1 MKKIFLTVMVALC
14 TMGIVAAQDLEKA
27 TEIYNNAAAA
37 IETNKAEA
45 ITLFEQAL
53 EMAGTLG
60 EEGAEIASQC
70 KGILPKL
77 YISLGKDLYGD
88 KDIDG
93 AIAKFQK
100 AAEVGEKYGDTE
112 VVEEAK
118 ELIPQLLMA
127 DANGLLKE
135 ASTLAKAKDA
145 GAAAKFEEAAAAY
158 QKVIDANPANGD
170 AHLYKGQC
178 LMQLGKMDD
187 AIKSFELASEN
198 GEEEQAAKQ
207 LSNLYLRKASQ
218 CQKAKDMKGALEN
231 AQKSTQYVDNANAQ
245 KVIGMSAMQLKQNK
259 VAAEAF
265 ESYLSM
271 VPNAITKEAGI
282 VYNLGTA
289 LMALG
294 ENDKACGYF
303 QKIAQDPKFGEGAR
317 YQITQLKCK

>member
-37 IETNKAEA
+37 IENNKAEA

-53 EMAGTLG
+53 GMAETLG
-60 EEGAEIASQC
+60 DEGAEIVAQC

-77 YISLGKDLYGD
+77 YISLGKDLVNEKNLD
-88 KDIDG
+88 E

-100 AAEVGEKYGDTE
+100 AVEVGEKFGDTD
-112 VVEEAK
+112 VAAEAK
-118 ELIPQLLMA
+118 GLIPQILMA
-127 DANGLLKE
+127 DANGMLNEKNFE
-135 ASTLAKAKDA
+135 GAVA
-145 GAAAKFEEAAAAY
+145 GY
-158 QKVIDANPANGD
+158 QKVIDADPANGQ
-170 AHLYKGQC
+170 AHLRKGQA
-178 LMQLGKMDD
+178 LAQLGKADD
-187 AIKSFELASEN
+187 AIKSFELAAEN
-198 GEEEQAAKQ
+198 GQEEQAAKQ
-207 LSNLYLRKASQ
+207 LSNIYVKKAVA

-231 AQKSTQYVDNANAQ
+231 AQKSTQYADNANAQ
-245 KVIGMSAMQLKQNK
+245 KIIGMSAMQLKQNK

-265 ESYLSM
+265 EAYLAM
-271 VPNAITKEAGI
+271 NPNAITKEAGI

-289 LMALG
+289 LVALG

-303 QKIAQDPKFGEGAR
+303 QKIAQDAKFGEGAR